1 MLSEVTGPL
10 DVEQARKRIQ
20 FHVTTLKLYLYVH
33 IQIMR
38 RGIADSGHNKGH
50 KILNNTES

>member
-1 MLSEVTGPL
+1 MLNEVREPL

-20 FHVTTLKLYLYVH
+20 FHVTTFKPYLYVH
-33 IQIMR
+33 TQIMR
-38 RGIADSGHNKGH
+38 RGIADSGRNKGH

>member
-1 MLSEVTGPL
+1 MLNEVTGPL